1 MAKNLND
8 ILKNKENN
16 DKKEALD
23 NIKYKAK
30 DEEEKLKEKQKIS
43 KKKMKK
49 KFYKWSN

>member
-23 NIKYKAK
+23 NIKDKAK
-30 DEEEKLKEKQKIS
+30 DEDEKLTHKAKDFQEKNTNKI
-43 KKKMKK
+43 
-49 KFYKWSN
+49 YKWFK